1 MFKISLFALVLASC
15 AKHSTPPPPNMYD
28 LSNYVGGKYRPT
40 NSPCLDGLL
49 VNLGNSC
56 STMVEIVGEG
66 AFSVLQCHQAKTK
79 NDLWD
84 KYTFVVITSHD
95 LPVPPGAEQFCIDT
109 NAVVYFKERPQ
120 YNK

>member
-1 MFKISLFALVLASC
+1 MFKISLFALILASC
-15 AKHSTPPPPNMYD
+15 VKHSSTVPPPNMYD
-28 LSNYVGGKYRPT
+28 LSNYVGGSYHAT

-56 STMVEIVGEG
+56 STMVEIIGEG
-66 AFSVLQCHQAKTK
+66 ALSVLQCHQAKNK

-95 LPVPPGAEQFCIDT
+95 LPAPPGSAQFCIDT
-109 NAVVYFKERPQ
+109 NAVVYFKERP
-120 YNK
+120 